1 MSDIQHTETRIDGR
15 SREARAARLAQ
26 MQAPQSNDA
35 PIVSSSYADHDA
47 DRPAGYTGTLT
58 RRTRKPL
65 GTSEQKLAYPPRSG
79 FVRRWFNDVPGRV
92 SRAVEEGGWTH
103 VLDAKGK
110 NVERVVGTR
119 PEGGA
124 LTAFLL
130 ELPEEWY
137 QEDMQAQQA
146 AIDEKE
152 RAMRRGQVDSKN
164 PQDRDSHFRST
175 AQGRGIEF
183 TNTVRR
189 G

>member
-1 MSDIQHTETRIDGR
+1 MSDIQHTESRIDGR
-15 SREARAARLAQ
+15 SREARAARLAAREPGELQ
-26 MQAPQSNDA
+26 IGDPVIPIQA
-35 PIVSSSYADHDA
+35 ADDQ
-47 DRPAGYTGTLT
+47 PAGYSGTLT

-65 GTSEQKLAYPPRSG
+65 GTTEQKLAYAPRQG
-79 FVRRWFNDVPGRV
+79 FVRRWFNDMPGRV

-110 NVERVVGTR
+110 NVERVVGVK

-124 LTAFLL
+124 LAAFLL

-137 QEDMQAQQA
+137 REDMAAQQA
-146 AIDEKE
+146 AIDAKE
-152 RAMRRGQVDSKN
+152 QSMRRGQVDSKN
-164 PQDRDSHFRST
+164 PQDRDSHFRPT